1 MKTLKPAPVPL
12 RQLTWLPAER
22 KLVGEISSTA
32 GLGRVH
38 PDACDEGLTVINPRT
53 GAEVV
58 FVIDHVQYADEDD
71 DRTEIVWWTLRPAA
85 TGHDL
90 TITLFND

>member
-1 MKTLKPAPVPL
+1 MSILKPKPVSI

-22 KLVGEISSTA
+22 KLVGEISSTR
-32 GLGRVH
+32 GLGRVWN
-38 PDACDEGLTVINPRT
+38 DSCDEGLTVVNPRT

-58 FVIDHVQYADEDD
+58 FAVDH
-71 DRTEIVWWTLRPAA
+71 TEVVDGEIRWWTLRAA
-85 TGHDL
+85 ASGHDV